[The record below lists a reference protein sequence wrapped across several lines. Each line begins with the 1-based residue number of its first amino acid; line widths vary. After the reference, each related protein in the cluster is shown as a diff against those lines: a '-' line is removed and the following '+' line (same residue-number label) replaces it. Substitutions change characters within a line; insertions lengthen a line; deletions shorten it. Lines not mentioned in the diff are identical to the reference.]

1 MERPSNEKE
10 AYGQEF
16 EKDVHHDGIDMT
28 NRKDSIAFQ
37 EAAELYGTAGDAE
50 SSLERFI
57 ARRCLD

>member
-16 EKDVHHDGIDMT
+16 EKDAHHDGIDMT

-50 SSLERFI
+50 SALERFI
-57 ARRCLD
+57 AQRCLD